1 MKKTLKAVV
10 AAALAAVTVISS
22 AVFASAEET
31 KSVADMTAQ
40 EIVEDMK
47 IGWNLGNSLD
57 SHGSGYSTPTAA
69 ETSWGNPA
77 TTKAM
82 IDTVKAAG
90 FNTVR
95 VPVTWYDKCDSNGT
109 IDSAWFARVKEVV
122 DYGIDNGMYVIINL
136 HHEDGG
142 SGKSGWLIPDYNHQ
156 ASCEVKIKDLWTQ
169 IGTYFKD
176 YDRHLIFE
184 TMNEP
189 RIVGSGEEWTG
200 GTAETRA
207 VINVL
212 NADAVEA
219 IRATGGNNKT
229 RLVMCPTCAA
239 KIDAINGYVVPD
251 DNNVAVSIH
260 NYSPYNFA
268 MNQQGTSDWGS
279 DSDKAALKNEIVT
292 LYNTFVAKG
301 TPVVIGEMGATYKY
315 EYDKD
320 REPWATFYTSTAKS
334 YGITCVVWDNNSF
347 GGSENFKLLDRS
359 TCTWEF
365 PTLVQ
370 ALVNGVDESVVID
383 TSTSTS
389 TSTGGSGSTSGGT
402 ANDSTNGTDIT
413 AYTMVVYTTDVTKEA
428 WAPLLIGQLTDLP
441 ALTEGCTVTVEY
453 SGDKAPYLVLQ
464 RYVSESDNNWNQIS
478 PDTDSNGVA
487 TYKYA
492 TIAANCD
499 TPLST
504 QTNMFVMGGTAV
516 TIKRVIISYPQKDG
530 DVNLDTKVN
539 QTDAVDILKYVSG
552 ILKLTDEQLALAD
565 YNNDGSIDMKDVI
578 AILGV

>member
-1 MKKTLKAVV
+1 MKKTLKAV
-10 AAALAAVTVISS
+10 AAAVLAAVTVISS
-22 AVFASAEET
+22 AVFVSAEET

-57 SHGSGYSTPTAA
+57 CYGGSYSTPTAA
-69 ETSWGNPA
+69 ETRWSNPA

-109 IDSAWFARVKEVV
+109 IDAAWFARVKEVV

-142 SGKSGWLIPDYNHQ
+142 NGRSGWLIPDYDHQ

-334 YGITCVVWDNNSF
+334 YGITCVVWDNNTLGS
-347 GGSENFKLLDRS
+347 SENFKLLDRS
-359 TCTWEF
+359 SCTWKF

-389 TSTGGSGSTSGGT
+389 TGGSGSGSTSGGT

-413 AYTMVVYTTDVTKEA
+413 AYTMVVYTTDVTKDA

-453 SGDKAPYLVLQ
+453 SGDAAPYLVLQ
-464 RYVSESDNNWNQIS
+464 RYVSESDNNWNQIT

-552 ILKLTDEQLALAD
+552 ILNLTDEQLSLAD